1 MGDNSAS
8 SEDPPELQEVLDALD
23 DPDCRAI
30 LRQAAEPMTA
40 KELADTCDIPTST
53 LYRKLDLLTSA
64 SLIREHEAVSPK
76 GGRLSK
82 YERDFEDV
90 TISMNEDQTLSVD
103 VERPP
108 RTPDEQLTTIW
119 SEMGDEL

>member
-8 SEDPPELQEVLDALD
+8 SEDPPKLQEVLDALD

-30 LRQAAEPMTA
+30 LRQAAAPMTA
-40 KELADTCDIPTST
+40 KELANTCDIPTST

-64 SLIREHEAVSPK
+64 SLIREHEAVNPK

-90 TISMNEDQTLSVD
+90 TISMNENQALSVD

-108 RTPDEQLTTIW
+108 RTPDEQLTNIW